1 MKHSDTGPHHTGGR
15 TTPSDSDLFIDR
27 LVRLRSILPM
37 LATDLAA
44 ARRRAN
50 ELETRNR
57 RLAERV
63 SELESEL
70 TSALHRRPATA
81 LLSPQRRAP
90 AGRERAGASGVA
102 GEPATRS
109 ESREARGAAD
119 AGIRSPRA

>member
-1 MKHSDTGPHHTGGR
+1 MKHSDTRPHHTGER
-15 TTPSDSDLFIDR
+15 TTSSDSELIDR

-70 TSALHRRPATA
+70 TSALHGRPTTA

-90 AGRERAGASGVA
+90 AGRERPGTSGVV

-109 ESREARGAAD
+109 ESREAPRGAG
-119 AGIRSPRA
+119 AGNHFPRA